1 MCPQIDLHFV
11 GSKLE
16 AEKRAE
22 TIYNPNLIKMFLCL
36 WNHSKFAN
44 LKLSNKN
51 VQKMDIHLFF
61 TLLFVLQ
68 RGSRASNE
76 IVL

>member
-1 MCPQIDLHFV
+1 
-11 GSKLE
+11 
-16 AEKRAE
+16 
-22 TIYNPNLIKMFLCL
+22 
-36 WNHSKFAN
+36 
-44 LKLSNKN
+44 

-76 IVL
+76 IVLWRFL